1 MLATPITLPNGL
13 LLPNRFAKSAMEEEL
28 GHLGAPTAAH
38 INLYHRWSAGNPGL
52 LVTGN
57 VMVDRRAMTD
67 PGAVFLEDESNLQ
80 PFRAWASAGR
90 QGGNLFLMQINHPGR
105 QIPKYLSERP
115 VAPSAIGVEVPGGRG
130 LFNTPRPLSDE
141 EIREQIQRFART
153 ASLAV
158 EAGFDGVQVH
168 AAHGYLI
175 SQFLSPLTN
184 RREDRWGGSAEN
196 RARFLFEVLAAVR
209 AVLPPGKALSVK
221 LNSADFQ
228 RGGFTEEDALQ
239 VIRRLAD
246 YRVDLLEI
254 SGGNYESPAMMG
266 GENADRGRRTA
277 QREAFFLDFAEK
289 ARAVAPMPL
298 MVTGGFRSRRGMD
311 AALKFGAV
319 DVIGMAKPFC
329 LEPELPRRMLQG
341 DLEEIHYPT
350 RRLRTQAMSSLG
362 VMASARTQIRRIANN
377 QHPDPKL
384 NILLNLVKDFLGT
397 QLHAWRYRRWLR
409 KNPGPQVT

>member
-1 MLATPITLPNGL
+1 MLATPVTLPNGL

-28 GHLGAPTAAH
+28 GRLGAPTDAH
-38 INLYHRWSAGNPGL
+38 INLYHNWSSGNPGL

-80 PFRAWASAGR
+80 QFRAWASAGR

-105 QIPKYLSERP
+105 QIPKYLCERP
-115 VAPSAIGVEVPGGRG
+115 LAPSAVGVEVPGGRG
-130 LFNTPRPLSDE
+130 LFNTPRPMSDE
-141 EIREQIQRFART
+141 EIREQVRRFART

-184 RREDRWGGSAEN
+184 RREDRWGGSPDN

-209 AVLPPGKALSVK
+209 AVLPRGKALSVK

-228 RGGFTEEDALQ
+228 SGGFAEEDALQ
-239 VIRRLAD
+239 VIARLAEF
-246 YRVDLLEI
+246 RVDLLEI
-254 SGGNYESPAMMG
+254 SGGNYESPAMMDG
-266 GENADRGRRTA
+266 RGATSGRHTA
-277 QREAFFLDFAEK
+277 QREGFFLEFAEK

-298 MVTGGFRSRRGMD
+298 MVTGGFRTRRGMEE
-311 AALKFGAV
+311 ALKFGAV

-329 LEPELPRRMLQG
+329 LEPLLPRKMLNG
-341 DLEEIHYPT
+341 ELTEVHYPT

-362 VMASARTQIRRIANN
+362 VMASARTHIRRIARNRR
-377 QHPDPKL
+377 PDPGL
-384 NILLNLVKDFLGT
+384 NVVLNLVRDFLST

-409 KNPGPQVT
+409 KNPGPAAP